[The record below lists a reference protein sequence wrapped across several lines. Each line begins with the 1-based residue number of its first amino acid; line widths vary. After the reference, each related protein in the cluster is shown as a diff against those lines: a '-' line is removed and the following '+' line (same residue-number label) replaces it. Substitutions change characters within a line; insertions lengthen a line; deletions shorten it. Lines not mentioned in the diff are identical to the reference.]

1 VHQPDEETEVVA
13 TMTNTAD
20 LTDPQSKGF
29 PAKDPRA
36 IETVQ
41 EHQRGI
47 REIRMGPS
55 EVIGR
60 IARGLGGLLLMP
72 VILVRSFA
80 APLAVTRYHHSRCL
94 ALKPRQ
100 TMLAHHTSGN
110 HFLRNRCLALMGQG
124 KSLAPHLSASL
135 YLHSRCPRPTTRPTT
150 AIEAWVHLPRSRRT
164 PKGSHKWNL
173 RAITLDSN
181 TTPGLRLINRLR
193 VLVLNLWLIQ
203 LAPLWYQETRRVI
216 EIVDVIGNPG
226 TMSAALQL

>member
-1 VHQPDEETEVVA
+1 MLDSHPQPMALGASSPCDRTANHQHALLLLDPNDPRVACLQSRFQVHQPDEETEVVA

-164 PKGSHKWNL
+164 PKGSHK
-173 RAITLDSN
+173 
-181 TTPGLRLINRLR
+181 
-193 VLVLNLWLIQ
+193 
-203 LAPLWYQETRRVI
+203 
-216 EIVDVIGNPG
+216 
-226 TMSAALQL
+226 